1 MTLTRLAAAA
11 ALSLLVAAPSW
22 AAEVKSVAFT
32 AIVEHPALDAVRFGA
47 IEALKEAGF
56 VEGTNLK
63 VVFQS
68 AQGNPATAAQIAR
81 QFVGEKPDVI
91 VPIATPSAQAVVAAT
106 KDIPIVFGTVTDP
119 VGAKLVKDPT
129 KPGAN
134 VTGVS
139 DFPPVGDHLDLI
151 KELLPNAKRVGIPY
165 NPGDANS
172 VALLDAVKKAA
183 AEKGVTVVEAAAAK
197 SSDVQG
203 AAKSLVGRVDVIY
216 TMLDN
221 MVVAALEAVIQVGQQ
236 NKLPVVAGDT
246 DSVERGAIASLGF
259 NYGKLGRQVGVIT
272 SRILKGEKAGDIP
285 VEYAKGGELFVNP
298 KAAAAMGVTIPEPL
312 LKRAVKVVGG

>member
-32 AIVEHPALDAVRFGA
+32 AIVEHPALDAVRLGA
-47 IEALKEAGF
+47 IEALRDAGF

-91 VPIATPSAQAVVAAT
+91 VPIATPSAQAIVAAT

-119 VGAKLVKDPT
+119 VGAKLVKDPA

-172 VALLDAVKKAA
+172 AALLEAVKTAA
-183 AEKGVTVVEAAAAK
+183 AQRGLTIVEAAAAK
-197 SSDVQG
+197 SSEVQG

-259 NYGKLGRQVGVIT
+259 NYGKLGRQVGVIAA
-272 SRILKGEKAGDIP
+272 RILKGEKAGDIP

-298 KAAAAMGVTIPEPL
+298 KAAAAMGVVIPEPL

>member
-1 MTLTRLAAAA
+1 MNFARLAAAA
-11 ALSLLVAAPSW
+11 AFSLLVAAPSW
-22 AAEVKSVAFT
+22 AADKSVAFT
-32 AIVEHPALDAVRFGA
+32 AVVEHPALDAVRLGA
-47 IEALKEAGF
+47 IDALKDAGF

-91 VPIATPSAQAVVAAT
+91 IPIATPSAQAVVAAT
-106 KDIPIVFGTVTDP
+106 KDIPVVFGTVTDP
-119 VGAKLVKDPT
+119 VGAKLIKDPA

-139 DFPPVGDHLDLI
+139 DFPPIGDHLDLI

-172 VALLDAVKKAA
+172 AALLEAVKKTAA
-183 AEKGVTVVEAAAAK
+183 AKGLTVVEAAAVK

-203 AAKSLVGRVDVIY
+203 AARSLVGRVDVIY

-221 MVVAALEAVIQVGQQ
+221 MVVAALEAVVQVGQQ
-236 NKLPVVAGDT
+236 NKLPIVAGDT
-246 DSVERGAIASLGF
+246 DSVERGAVASLGF
-259 NYGKLGRQVGVIT
+259 NYRQVGRQVGAIAARV
-272 SRILKGEKAGDIP
+272 LKGEKAGDIP

-298 KAAAAMGVTIPEPL
+298 RAAAAMGVTIPDAL
-312 LKRAVKVVGG
+312 LKRAAKVVGG